1 MTTREQIG
9 KAQHS
14 RDLGEVQVDEIGDV
28 DIIRAC
34 GMAAASNPL
43 GLRVWRW
50 RYNGDH
56 RELPHIAEVL
66 IEQGYAMGVVGRVL
80 MHLSGDVCPACHGR
94 GYKLVEG
101 TPMLSDDICLSCHG
115 VGRKPIEGEKEGELV
130 EYLARLERDI
140 AGAIMKKLAHEIEF

>member
-80 MHLSGDVCPACHGR
+80 SPSGGVVQHWDGR
-94 GYKLVEG
+94 GYKLVDG
-101 TPMLSDDICLSCHG
+101 TPMLSDDICLSCNG

-130 EYLARLERDI
+130 EYLARLEREI
-140 AGAIMKKLAHEIEF
+140 AGAIMKKLSHEIEF

>member
-1 MTTREQIG
+1 MTTKEQIG

-14 RDLGEVQVDEIGDV
+14 RDLGEVQPDEIGDV

-56 RELPHIAEVL
+56 RELPHIAEAL

-80 MHLSGDVCPACHGR
+80 IHLSSDVCPACHGR
-94 GYKLVEG
+94 GYALMPN
-101 TPMLSDDICLSCHG
+101 TPMLSDDICMDCRG
-115 VGRKPIEGEKEGELV
+115 VGRKGIDGQEEGALV
-130 EYLARLERDI
+130 EHLMRLEREI
-140 AGAIMKKLAHEIEF
+140 AASIMKKLAREMEF